1 MSRIQLE
8 DESRFLERI
17 ARYREEY
24 RGNRT
29 AAVNDERTRRHAGN
43 EVFIAGNWVSKADA
57 ERVTQGVAKHEL
69 IAFIEI
75 AVLMVL
81 LVLVA
86 AALWWLF
93 NFLLLP

>member
-1 MSRIQLE
+1 MNRIQLE

-24 RGNRT
+24 RSNRA
-29 AAVNDERTRRHAGN
+29 AAVNDERTRRHSSN
-43 EVFIAGNWVSKADA
+43 EVFIAGNWVSRADA
-57 ERVTQGVAKHEL
+57 ERVARGVAKHEL
-69 IAFIEI
+69 VTFIEI
-75 AVLMVL
+75 AVLLVL

-93 NFLLLP
+93 KFLLLP